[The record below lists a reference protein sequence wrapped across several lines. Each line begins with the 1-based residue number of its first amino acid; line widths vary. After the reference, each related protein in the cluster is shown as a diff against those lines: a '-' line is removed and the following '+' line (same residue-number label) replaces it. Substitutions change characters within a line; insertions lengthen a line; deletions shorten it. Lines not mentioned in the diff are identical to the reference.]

1 MSNKYSKS
9 CKKKTLNVSLIAM
22 FIVPLLSAGILSPG
36 YQAFA
41 QSNQTSGLSV
51 LKLPNTNVLMD
62 IPMFKAYEN
71 GQEIYLIATDASDKA
86 TAEKIGSDQNFTVNV
101 APLLAQT
108 PEDFRGQAYIFDSV
122 SNPSQLPIVNATPG
136 DDTYSPLYQLNIVT
150 SSQNASDTGFTSEAE
165 VLEAENAGDISINR
179 TSFILNSPAIQWD
192 GGSLPVRED
201 SNVTDATPYGGGQ
214 VTEINTEEMVV
225 TMVAHR
231 GWNPDGSTVYYIV
244 TDATPKMPADMMG
257 VNHVPNYEKD
267 SVLQSP
273 IAPDLFQF
281 SNGIKGP
288 GPMGFQAG
296 IGGSGPL
303 DENYSPIWK
312 ISFIEWKDPQN
323 AMILETLNDINT
335 AKQQGLID
343 VNPAMEGKHLVN
355 CPFFEPSVV
364 FENLHK

>member
-1 MSNKYSKS
+1 MT
-9 CKKKTLNVSLIAM
+9 KKNLPMWKNNPINMA
-22 FIVPLLSAGILSPG
+22 FITMAITVLFSAGTITSHNG
-36 YQAFA
+36 AFA
-41 QSNQTSGLSV
+41 QSSQDSSV
-51 LKLPNTNVLMD
+51 LTLPDTNVLID

-71 GQEIYLIATDASDKA
+71 GNEIYLIATDASDKA
-86 TAEKIGSDQNFTVNV
+86 AAEKIESDQNFTVNV

-122 SNPSQLPIVNATPG
+122 SNPTQLPIVNSTPS
-136 DDTYSPLYQLNIVT
+136 DESYSPLYQLNFIT
-150 SSQNASDTGFTSEAE
+150 SNQNTSDVGYTSEAE
-165 VLEAENAGDISINR
+165 LLEAENSGAVSINR
-179 TSFILNSPAIQWD
+179 TSIIVNSPAIQWE
-192 GGSLPVRED
+192 GGSLLVRED
-201 SNVTDATPYGGGQ
+201 KNVTDATPYGGGQ

-257 VNHVPNYEKD
+257 VTFVPNYEKD

-273 IAPDLFQF
+273 IAVDLFQF
-281 SNGIKGP
+281 SNGINGS

-296 IGGSGPL
+296 IGAAGPS
-303 DENYSPIWK
+303 DANYSPIWK
-312 ISFIEWKDPQN
+312 ISFIEWNDPQN
-323 AMILETLNDINT
+323 AMLLETMHDINT
-335 AKQQGLID
+335 VQSEGLVN

-364 FENLHK
+364 FEHQHRG